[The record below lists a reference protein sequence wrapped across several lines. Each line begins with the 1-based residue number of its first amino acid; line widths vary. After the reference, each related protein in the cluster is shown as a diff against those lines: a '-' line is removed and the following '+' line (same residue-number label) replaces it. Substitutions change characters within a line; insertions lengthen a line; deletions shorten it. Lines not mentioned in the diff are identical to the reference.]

1 MLESALPEYDAPN
14 SCWGLRQSPREEAA
28 KSISEKALAGHA
40 ATQLEHFVELG
51 IIVVKGQQPSSH
63 GRVEEAAAQASSCLQ
78 SLALCIGS
86 SSEGWDC
93 REVQPQWLDLILKE
107 VEGWDGEASWQQY
120 VMKRMK

>member
-1 MLESALPEYDAPN
+1 MHQTAVGDCDSPQRG
-14 SCWGLRQSPREEAA
+14 SC
-28 KSISEKALAGHA
+28 EKHFGKGVGRSCSH
-40 ATQLEHFVELG
+40 TQLEHFVELG